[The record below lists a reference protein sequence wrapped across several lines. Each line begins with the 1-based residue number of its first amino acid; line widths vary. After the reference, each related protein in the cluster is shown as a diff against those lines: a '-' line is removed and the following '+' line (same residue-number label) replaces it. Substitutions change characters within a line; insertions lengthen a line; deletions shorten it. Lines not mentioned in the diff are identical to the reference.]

1 MTQNFQFHAGLND
14 NVFEGLKF
22 KVDSLKDID
31 KNCCLCLDEMSIK
44 SHLFYIIGNDEVIG
58 FEDLGKGKTFKPA
71 LNSLV
76 LMIKGIYSNWKLPLA
91 YYFTHNSCKGRELQ
105 NIIEE
110 CIQKLKTINLSV
122 KVVVNDMGSSN
133 ICVSNILNV
142 TPERPFFTV
151 DGEDVVYMFDVPHL
165 LKATRNML
173 MKHIFYFDGKSTSW
187 SHVVNF
193 YNKDKSALNRLAP
206 KLTDAH
212 VHPSKPEKM
221 KVFLAAHVL
230 SARVAAAM
238 TTYVALGELPPEATA
253 TIECIERFD
262 KLFDIL
268 NSIRTKD
275 AKEFNRAFK
284 GLDYQ
289 INFLNDMSLF
299 LNNVKVFSKKNI
311 DVTNRI
317 KCIRGWKISIKAVI
331 HLWYQCLKPCGF
343 EFLLT
348 RRLCQDALENFFG
361 SVRQQAGNSINP
373 TPIQFQRAFRKLF
386 NLKLFCSTGSEN
398 CAQDLEKIL
407 NVEINKVNRYN
418 DATAGDTSSNI
429 VEIKDCDYQ
438 LHAVEQN
445 SIRYTCGYLIRKCLT
460 VHKCDICEKYAN
472 EHQDLDETTLY
483 SHFRAYQNKN
493 MDTFGNLYM
502 PNNNFFFYICHLE
515 DIFKNNFEEIV
526 LKKNCLDYFIS
537 HYSKILLKHPCEH
550 FPHTYLLKLY
560 SRMRLFYCLKFV
572 NRNFKV
578 TNEKGEKICRKMII
592 WSHS

>member
-1 MTQNFQFHAGLND
+1 
-14 NVFEGLKF
+14 
-22 KVDSLKDID
+22 
-31 KNCCLCLDEMSIK
+31 
-44 SHLFYIIGNDEVIG
+44 
-58 FEDLGKGKTFKPA
+58 
-71 LNSLV
+71 
-76 LMIKGIYSNWKLPLA
+76 
-91 YYFTHNSCKGRELQ
+91 
-105 NIIEE
+105 
-110 CIQKLKTINLSV
+110 LKTINLSA
-122 KVVVNDMGSSN
+122 KVVANDMGSSN

-173 MKHIFYFDGKSTSW
+173 MKHIFCFDGKSTSW

-193 YNKDKSALNRLAP
+193 YNKDKSALNSLAP

-212 VHPSKPEKM
+212 VHPSNSEKI
-221 KVFLAAHVL
+221 KVFLAARVL

-238 TTYVALGELPPEATA
+238 TTYVALGELPPEAT
-253 TIECIERFD
+253 IQSIERCD

-268 NSIRTKD
+268 NSIRTND

-284 GLDYQ
+284 RLDYQ

-299 LNNVKVFSKKNI
+299 LNNLKVFSKKNI

-348 RRLCQDALENFFG
+348 RRLCQDALEIFFG

-373 TPIQFQRAFRKLF
+373 TTIQFQRAFRKLF
-386 NLKLFCSTGSEN
+386 NLNLFCSTGSEN

-418 DATAGDTSSNI
+418 DVT
-429 VEIKDCDYQ
+429 
-438 LHAVEQN
+438 
-445 SIRYTCGYLIRKCLT
+445 
-460 VHKCDICEKYAN
+460 
-472 EHQDLDETTLY
+472 
-483 SHFRAYQNKN
+483 
-493 MDTFGNLYM
+493 
-502 PNNNFFFYICHLE
+502 
-515 DIFKNNFEEIV
+515 
-526 LKKNCLDYFIS
+526 
-537 HYSKILLKHPCEH
+537 
-550 FPHTYLLKLY
+550 
-560 SRMRLFYCLKFV
+560 
-572 NRNFKV
+572 V